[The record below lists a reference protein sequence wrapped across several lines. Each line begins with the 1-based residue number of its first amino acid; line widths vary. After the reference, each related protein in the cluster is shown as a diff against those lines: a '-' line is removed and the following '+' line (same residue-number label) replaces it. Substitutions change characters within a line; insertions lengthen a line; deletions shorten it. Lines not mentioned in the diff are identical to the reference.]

1 MKRLILAAMLLAAP
15 LAAQPGAQQAA
26 QTANPDKITK
36 LVKLQFVEPRAINN
50 IVSLYGVQI
59 TSNEPMKIMAL
70 YGKPPEIAAA
80 EAAIKQLDVPPKNV
94 ELTVF
99 FVMGGDN
106 PQSMVGA
113 PAVPNDIRDVIAQLK
128 NAFSYKEYRMLD
140 TLALRTRTGSDA
152 ETSGILNSSSPPK
165 MSQFSIRN
173 VTVGD
178 DGTIRID
185 HMHAG
190 LRIPYRQQGAVSAS
204 ITSVS
209 KDATKVEYVTTG
221 IDQNVDIKEGQKVVV
236 GRSSL
241 EGPDKALFLILT
253 ARVIQ

>member
-1 MKRLILAAMLLAAP
+1 MKRMILAAMLLAAP
-15 LAAQPGAQQAA
+15 LAAQPA
-26 QTANPDKITK
+26 KEERITK
-36 LVKLQFVEPRAINN
+36 LVKLQYTEPHSITS
-50 IVSLYGVQI
+50 ILSTYGV
-59 TSNEPMKIMAL
+59 TVNSNESMKVLTLNGFPAQV
-70 YGKPPEIAAA
+70 AAA
-80 EAAIKQLDVPPKNV
+80 ETAIKQLDLAPKTV

-106 PQSMVGA
+106 PQQMVGA
-113 PAVPNDIRDVIAQLK
+113 PAVPADIRDVIAQLK
-128 NAFSYKEYRMLD
+128 SAFAYKEYRMLD
-140 TLALRTRTGSDA
+140 TLTLRTRTGSDA
-152 ETSGILNSSSPPK
+152 ETSGILNTGNPPK

-190 LRIPYRQQGAVSAS
+190 LRIPFRQQGAVSAS

-209 KDATKVEYVTTG
+209 KDATKVEYVNSG

-241 EGPDKALFLILT
+241 EGPDRALFLVLW

>member
-1 MKRLILAAMLLAAP
+1 MKRMILAAMLLAAP
-15 LAAQPGAQQAA
+15 LAAQQ
-26 QTANPDKITK
+26 NPEKITK
-36 LVKLQFVEPRAINN
+36 LVKLQYVEPRAINN

-59 TSNEPMKIMAL
+59 TANEPMKIMAL
-70 YGKPPEIAAA
+70 YGKPAEIAAA
-80 EAAIKQLDVPPKNV
+80 EAAIKQLDVAPKNV

-106 PQSMVGA
+106 AQQMAGA
-113 PAVPNDIRDVIAQLK
+113 PAVPSDVRDVIAQLK
-128 NAFSYKEYRMLD
+128 NAFAYKEYRMLD
-140 TLALRTRTGSDA
+140 MLTLRTRTGSDA
-152 ETSGILNSSSPPK
+152 ETSGILNTGTPPK

-190 LRIPYRQQGAVSAS
+190 LRIPYRQQGAISAS

-209 KDATKVEYVTTG
+209 KDATKVEYVNSG